1 MSEDYH
7 YPDVKIFLSRS
18 GPKVPVNW
26 DLYLLCITARLQNA
40 VLLLSASAVRASDP
54 TTRRACDVSQ
64 EREAMERA
72 ANLKLYKPSLIK
84 STGRWVARFSYEG
97 VTHGTSAKTEAE
109 AVVARDALLQRTV
122 RGDTPAVVVR
132 SSKTVSALCGLW
144 LQAVSEQPSPG
155 VQRYGDVPVAAT
167 TVASYAALLRRH
179 CDAKT
184 FGTSGGNATEAGKA
198 FGALAV
204 AQVKPADVKKLLD
217 AMREK
222 GYGVGTR
229 QCLHGRLQQVFAYGV
244 QLGWLQADSDGRKGF
259 ATAIQA
265 VPRPKG
271 GSTPRMHLTAPQ
283 ARILLDTAQASR
295 DRWADAVELLVRTGL
310 RREELL
316 ALTWSK
322 VRLDDDGGG
331 GWLTVDVGLKREAKR
346 LGQVSHL
353 VVGSVKSAS
362 SRREVRLTVESV
374 EALKR
379 QYERQKHDQVLAAHR
394 WIGGIP
400 GDDDVPIFA
409 NLVGGWSDPV
419 IFNDGFRRIADA
431 ANFPKLTIHGCRHT
445 FVSIAGDQM
454 LKDTGSVNW
463 RQLADMAGHK
473 DERITRTVYAHLD
486 QEAIEAARRESWT
499 QAGAVRI

>member
-1 MSEDYH
+1 
-7 YPDVKIFLSRS
+7 
-18 GPKVPVNW
+18 
-26 DLYLLCITARLQNA
+26 
-40 VLLLSASAVRASDP
+40 
-54 TTRRACDVSQ
+54 
-64 EREAMERA
+64 MERP

-198 FGALAV
+198 FGALLV

-217 AMREK
+217 VMREQ
-222 GYGVGTR
+222 GYAVGTR
-229 QCLHGRLQQVFAYGV
+229 QCLRGRLQQVFAYGV

-331 GWLTVDVGLKREAKR
+331 WLTVNVGLKREAKR
-346 LGQVSHL
+346 LGQISHL
-353 VVGSVKSAS
+353 VVGSVKTAS

-379 QYERQKHDQVLAAHR
+379 QYERQKYDQVVAAHR

-400 GDDDVPIFA
+400 GDDDVAIFA

-486 QEAIEAARRESWT
+486 QEAIEAARRESWP